1 MANQNGPAYIPR
13 KLSWTEEGSESPKV
27 IRDNEAMQSL
37 AEPIVVLGDPGSGK
51 TELMKILGEQ
61 PGCRFI
67 SARSFIIQSSDS
79 MKGTDCLVIDGL
91 DEVATAR
98 EGEPLHHVLEK
109 LIQCKTPRF
118 VVSCRAAEWNA
129 VTGNSQIAD
138 EYRTAPKVVHL
149 EPLLKADAI
158 EYLHHYVIREKSAE
172 IVHQLD
178 EYNLTEFYQNPLNLK
193 LIAAIVASEGDL
205 PRSRASL
212 YERAVIELRKEEN
225 PHHKPKSQLTRLSED
240 EALDAAGAVM
250 AAMLITGND
259 AASFTTETDALKLS
273 ELSDIANIDHV
284 QTILKSRLFRA
295 DSNRPGCFSYLH
307 RSIAEFLGARWLA
320 RTTESTDHQNRTAMR
335 MTGLISSAGGIPSSL
350 RGLHAWLPKFSP
362 MLLGPIAIEKD
373 PYGIL
378 LYGDGDNLSA
388 QQARQMIGSL
398 RNLAD
403 FDPYFRTDWWKT
415 ISLKGLAHQELI
427 EEIRAIISDSS
438 SPLHFRSLILESI
451 AGSTIIKNLESTLRN
466 LILDRKRYFHERR
479 ESAQALS
486 SCQDCAVEWREIY
499 RQLALNS
506 DMDSIRIG
514 LELVGEIGFDKISTD
529 VVAEFVV
536 TYSGIRSTGDHDD
549 RVIDG
554 VLYYLSK
561 QLPEER
567 IEPVLNEI
575 IKTISPIFNGADIEA
590 NASSQG
596 RQDLSKFMEH
606 LILRRL
612 RSSKDEVSSSTLWG
626 WLRRLTHDSY
636 HSQDDREAITAILKS
651 DDNLRQGI
659 QRIVLFDKENQKPF
673 HVSEMK
679 LYLASHGLNLTN
691 EDAKI
696 FLQEV
701 THRCDMSE
709 KTHWQELVNRFR
721 DNGRIP
727 KHIQEIARPFAKN
740 NRELLEFLTKQIKQP
755 KPLDFSASNKRF
767 AERRA
772 RERSIRFHQARKN
785 YAANL
790 TAAKN
795 GDVGWISNPA
805 KAYLGM
811 FSDLDRKMTPNER
824 ITDWLGDEL
833 ADAVREGFEATLHR
847 TDVPTA
853 EQISE
858 SYAESKRWHYVYPM
872 LAGAAERIRT
882 GNGLSDLPYN
892 LLSALSIA
900 ADEELLPNWETFP
913 DLKIELEH
921 LLRMNADGYE
931 NHLRTKFEPRL
942 RKKFNDIPDLHDFTS
957 SNTYLPLS
965 IRLSIEWL
973 NNYSELPHKVEKKLA
988 LCTLRS
994 TKGDGQ
1000 LIRSDLVRTAR
1011 KRTKD
1016 PSSDRDRR
1024 LFWLA
1029 ILFHLDFD
1037 SISDQLPEDTEE
1049 LKKWFWELTAFIPS
1063 LNQQRKSSLSIS
1075 VAQLKWIASKFRRIW
1090 PFTPMPVSSFGGNKP
1105 WDATKQIKLVI
1116 QLIASEPSEEAAMA
1130 LADLRAMPDDG
1141 YTEIIQSAIAAQHR
1155 LYLEAQFRP
1164 PSLSQLKA
1172 TLSNSPPQSAADI
1185 QAIVVDEIKKLQAK
1199 LRGDAF
1205 NIVNN
1210 FYDADGNPRLE
1221 NDCRDQMLIALGDLP
1236 FGIQTHPEVAM
1247 PQSNRSDAAFVYC
1260 HIAVPFEA
1268 KGQWHNNV
1276 WHAALTHLE
1285 KLYCTDY
1292 KAGSK
1297 GIYVVFWFGRDAT
1310 KGKNPKAPPKGIKKP
1325 TTAEEMQSALIEL
1338 IPIDRRDDIAVV
1350 VLDLTRNKE
1359 ARRKGASRIIPFEKN
1374 IGSK

>member
-1 MANQNGPAYIPR
+1 MANQNRPAYITR
-13 KLSWTEEGSESPKV
+13 KLSWTEEDSSSTKTIQDTE
-27 IRDNEAMQSL
+27 ILQSF

-79 MKGTDCLVIDGL
+79 MKGTDCVVIDGL
-91 DEVATAR
+91 DEVAAAR
-98 EGEPLHHVLEK
+98 EGDPLHLVLEK
-109 LIQCKTPRF
+109 LVQCKTPRF
-118 VVSCRAAEWNA
+118 VISCRAAEWDT
-129 VTGNSQIAD
+129 VTGNLQIVE
-138 EYRTAPKVVHL
+138 EYRSAPKVVHL
-149 EPLLKADAI
+149 EPLLRTDAI
-158 EYLHHYVIREKSAE
+158 EYLHHCVNPEKATE

-225 PHHKPKSQLTRLSED
+225 PHHKPKSQLTRLSEH

-259 AASFTTETDALKLS
+259 AASFTTETEALKLS
-273 ELSDIANIDHV
+273 ELSDIANIDHI

-403 FDPYFRTDWWKT
+403 FDPYFRTDWWKE

-427 EEIRAIISDSS
+427 EEIRAIIGDTSH
-438 SPLHFRSLILESI
+438 PLHFRSLILESI
-451 AGSTIIKNLESTLRN
+451 AGSTVIKDLASTLRN
-466 LILDRKRYFHERR
+466 LTINRERYFHERR
-479 ESAQALS
+479 EAAQALS
-486 SCQDCAVEWREIY
+486 SCQDCTVDWREIY
-499 RQLALNS
+499 LQLTLNS

-514 LELVGEIGFDKISTD
+514 LELLSEIGFDKISTD
-529 VVAEFVV
+529 VIAEFVV
-536 TYSGIRSTGDHDD
+536 IYSGIRSTGDLDD

-590 NASSQG
+590 NARSQG
-596 RQDLSKFMEH
+596 WQDLSKFMEH

-740 NRELLEFLTKQIKQP
+740 NRELFEFLTKQIKQP

-772 RERSIRFHQARKN
+772 RERSVRFHQARKN

-790 TAAKN
+790 TAVKN

-811 FSDLDRKMTPNER
+811 FNDLDHKMTPNER

-858 SYAESKRWHYVYPM
+858 SYAESKRWHYVYPI

-882 GNGLSDLPYN
+882 GKGLSDLSYN

-900 ADEELLPNWETFP
+900 AEKELLSPWETLP
-913 DLKIELEH
+913 DLKLELEN
-921 LLRMNADGYE
+921 LLRLNPDGYE
-931 NHLRTKFEPRL
+931 AHLRTKFEPKL
-942 RKKFNDIPDLHDFTS
+942 REKWTDIQGLYEFTS
-957 SNTYLPLS
+957 SNTNQPLS
-965 IRLSIEWL
+965 ARLSIDWL
-973 NNYSELPHKVEKKLA
+973 NMYPHLPCEIEKKLA
-988 LCTLRS
+988 FCVLNSIEPERQSTRS
-994 TKGDGQ
+994 ELLFIANRQ
-1000 LIRSDLVRTAR
+1000 ANNQ
-1011 KRTKD
+1011 
-1016 PSSDRDRR
+1016 SSHRDRQ

-1029 ILFHLDFD
+1029 LLFFLDFD

-1049 LKKWFWELTAFIPS
+1049 LKRWFWELVAFIPS
-1063 LNQQRKSSLSIS
+1063 LNQQPKSILSIT
-1075 VAQLKWIASKFRRIW
+1075 VAQLKWIASRFRRIW
-1090 PFTPMPVSSFGGNKP
+1090 PFTPMPVSSFGRNKP
-1105 WDATKQIKLVI
+1105 WDATNQIKLAI
-1116 QLIASEPSEEAAMA
+1116 QLIASEPSKEAAMA
-1130 LADLRAMPDDG
+1130 LAYLRTMHDDG

-1155 LYLEAQFRP
+1155 LLLEAHFSP
-1164 PSLSQLKA
+1164 PTLSQLKA

-1185 QAIVVDEIKKLQAK
+1185 QAIVVDEIKKLQIK

-1205 NIVNN
+1205 NIVNK
-1210 FYDADGNPRLE
+1210 FYDHDGNPRLE
-1221 NDCRDQMLIALGDLP
+1221 NECRDQMLIAMGDLP
-1236 FGIQTHPEVAM
+1236 FGIQMPPEVAM
-1247 PQSNRSDAAFVYC
+1247 PQGNRSDAAFV
-1260 HIAVPFEA
+1260 HGHVAVPFEA
-1268 KGQWHNNV
+1268 KGQWHKDV
-1276 WHAALTHLE
+1276 WSAAYTQLD

-1292 KAGSK
+1292 KSGAK
-1297 GIYVVFWFGRDAT
+1297 GIYVVFWFGNGVT
-1310 KGKNPKAPPKGIKKP
+1310 KSRKPKKPPRETKKP
-1325 TTAEEMQSALIEL
+1325 TTAEEMQAALKEL
-1338 IPIDRRDDIAVV
+1338 IPIERRDDIAVI
-1350 VLDLTRNKE
+1350 VLDL
-1359 ARRKGASRIIPFEKN
+1359 ARSTSSRRDDCGAGVAN
-1374 IGSK
+1374 